1 MKKYLLILAVLLGTV
16 SKMEAQVVFSENFNS
31 GNIPATFTL
40 YNVDGFTPD
49 PTVLSDGFSF
59 GTAAWIAQNQNTG
72 ATITD
77 TAAYANSWYTPTGQA
92 NDWMV
97 TPAITIPS
105 TGVTNLKWR
114 GKSYGS
120 STYLEEYE
128 VRISTTNTQ
137 SGVAAGT
144 VLLSVT
150 NEPGTWTNHT
160 ISLAAYAGQTVYI
173 SFRDISNDN
182 YILGIDDIVVAA
194 TSDDLSVSGGNPS
207 EYTSIPVSQATTPL
221 TTTATVT
228 NVGGNTATNVSVNL
242 VVTNLTTNAV
252 VSTQTLTGPASLAG
266 NATATVTGTTITPP
280 TAAAV
285 YEFRYIVSMT
295 QTDANHANDT
305 AYRYVIFDNN
315 LYARDNAIIYNT
327 ITGTIGNPGTTVEIA
342 QKYQVTNA
350 TNLYMDTVFAYFG
363 ESRVGARYR
372 AKVYNNTGTGGA
384 PGTLLATGN
393 TYTVTAADTVGG
405 AVGLIGF
412 TFTAPL
418 NVSLLGNGTYFV
430 SIEQMDTFNY
440 RLANNN
446 TGVITANANY
456 YNINGGAWSAV
467 STIGLNTAF
476 LIWPRVYTN
485 VTCNLAVSATVT
497 SSTCELSNG
506 GVTTTVTGNTG
517 TTTYL
522 WSNNA
527 TTANLSN
534 VAAGTYTVTVTN
546 GSCTATATATVTNT
560 GTVPTFTM
568 SNSAATCNNA
578 NGTATVN
585 GAPVGSTYHW
595 SNNAT
600 TASITGLTPGNYAVT
615 VTNNGCTATNSTD
628 VISTG
633 AFTPQV
639 SATNTTCGQ
648 NNGSATVSSPTGG
661 TYNWSNGL
669 SGATISNLAAGTY
682 TVTVSS
688 GGCTATASVT
698 VNSSTG
704 VTATASATNSTCSG
718 ATGTASVTASPSGT
732 YSYLWSNGA
741 TTQNLSGLAAGT
753 YSVTVTA
760 GSCSA
765 TATATVSNAGAPTIT
780 VSGTNPSCF
789 GQATGSASVSV
800 SPAGSYNYS
809 WNNGGTTN
817 AITNLAAG
825 TYTVTV
831 RDASNCQ
838 AIGSY
843 TVVAPSQ
850 INANASST
858 GVSCFGAANG
868 SAVAN
873 ATGGTGTLTYLWS
886 NGATTNSLSNV
897 LAGNYSV
904 TVKDANNCSVTA
916 STTVSTPAQIN
927 TSISSTGVSCFSA
940 ANGTA
945 TVTASGGTGALAYS
959 WNSTPTQTTATATG
973 LAAGSYSVTVTDA
986 NSCTTTATT
995 TVSQPT
1001 SLSVSTTATG
1011 SSATATAIG
1020 GTSPYSYL
1028 WSSTPAQTTA
1038 TATGLAAGSY
1048 TVTVTDAHA
1057 CNATSTVVIT
1067 GIENTNPNISTIN
1080 IYPNPSNGSF
1090 KVDVQLISAENVSFE
1105 IRDLTGRKIFTS
1117 TEENTAAIVKD
1128 INLGNIAVGAYILSV
1143 SSKSGNANYRVVIK

>member
-1 MKKYLLILAVLLGTV
+1 MVFWVTISTTK
-16 SKMEAQVVFSENFNS
+16 AQ
-31 GNIPATFTL
+31 
-40 YNVDGFTPD
+40 
-49 PTVLSDGFSF
+49 TVLYYQDFSTAIPTFPTSMTLINNDGLTVNSNYAAAF
-59 GTAAWIAQNQNTG
+59 GTNAWIAFIDSISPTVD
-72 ATITD
+72 D
-77 TAAYANSWYTPTGQA
+77 TCAISTSWYTPAGTA
-92 NDWMV
+92 SDWMI
-97 TPAITIPS
+97 TPAISI
-105 TGVTNLKWR
+105 TGTNPILSWNAKAPDQ
-114 GKSYGS
+114 GFQDG
-120 STYLEEYE
+120 YE
-128 VRISTTNTQ
+128 VRIGTSPTIAAMTTILYSN
-137 SGVAAGT
+137 
-144 VLLSVT
+144 
-150 NEPGTWTNHT
+150 PGENITWTARSA
-160 ISLAAYAGQTVYI
+160 SLNAYVGQTVYI
-173 SFRDISNDN
+173 AIVNNSNDMD
-182 YILGIDDIVVAA
+182 LLLIDDIKV
-194 TSDDLSVSGGNPS
+194 VSGAPLTYDLAVSGSNPS
-207 EYTSIPVSQATTPL
+207 EYTSIPLSQATSPFTVG
-221 TTTATVT
+221 ATVT
-228 NVGGNTATNVSVNL
+228 NASANAVTNVVVNAR
-242 VVTNLTTNAV
+242 VTNLSTSTV
-252 VSTQTLTGPASLAG
+252 ISTQTLTGPASLAG
-266 NATATVTGTTITPP
+266 NATANVSGTAVSHTG
-280 TAAAV
+280 AAA

-295 QTDANHANDT
+295 QADNNHLNDT
-305 AYRYVIFDNN
+305 AYRYVIVDDN
-315 LYARDNAIIYNT
+315 LYARDNAIIYGSLNGTLGIGGAT
-327 ITGTIGNPGTTVEIA
+327 IEIA

-350 TNLYMDTVFAYFG
+350 TNLFMDTVFAFIG
-363 ESRVGARYR
+363 EKRVGARYR
-372 AKVYNNTGTGGA
+372 AKVYTSAGTTPVTA
-384 PGTLLATGN
+384 IATGN
-393 TYTVTAADTVGG
+393 IFTVTAADTVGG
-405 AVGLIGF
+405 VGIIGL
-412 TFTAPL
+412 TFPSPL
-418 NVSLLGNGTYFV
+418 NVGLAGNGTYFV
-430 SIEQMDTFNY
+430 AIEQMDTSNLGLGY
-440 RLANNN
+440 NN
-446 TGVITANANY
+446 GIYTANANY
-456 YNINGGAWSAV
+456 FSTNGGTSWTAV
-467 STIGLNTAF
+467 SAAGFNVAF
-476 LIWPRVYTN
+476 VIWPRVYTN
-485 VTCNLAVSATVT
+485 VTCNLAVSATT
-497 SSTCELSNG
+497 TGSTCGLSNG
-506 GVTTTVTGNTG
+506 GVTTTVTGSTG

-527 TTANLSN
+527 TTANLTN

-546 GSCTATATATVTNT
+546 GACTATATATVTNT

-585 GAPVGSTYHW
+585 GAPTGSTYLW

-615 VTNNGCTATNSTD
+615 VTNNGCTAANSTD

-648 NNGSATVSSPTGG
+648 NNGSATVTSPTGG

-669 SGATISNLAAGTY
+669 SGNTISNLAAGTY

-704 VTATASATNSTCSG
+704 ITATASATNSTCSG
-718 ATGTASVTASPSGT
+718 ATGTASVIASPSGT

-753 YSVTVTA
+753 YSVSVTA
-760 GSCSA
+760 GGCSA
-765 TATATVSNAGAPTIT
+765 TATATVSNTGAPTIT

-927 TSISSTGVSCFSA
+927 TSVSSTAVSCFGG

-945 TVTASGGTGALAYS
+945 SVTASGGTGALAYS
-959 WNSTPTQTTATATG
+959 WNSTPAQTTATATG

-1038 TATGLAAGSY
+1038 TATGLTAGSY

-1090 KVDVQLISAENVSFE
+1090 KVDVQLITAENISFE
-1105 IRDLTGRKIFTS
+1105 IHDLTGRKIFTT
-1117 TEENTAAIVKD
+1117 TEENTSAIVKD
-1128 INLGNIAVGAYILSV
+1128 INLGNIAVGTYILSV